1 MDKQYVVMVGFT
13 YPIVYTGISI
23 TIWISK
29 ANQPQGQWHD
39 GHRGSLHRG
48 FFNVAWKNRFVL
60 LFVVV
65 HWAKNIMFLWF
76 NKDHRG
82 IIMGYA

>member
-1 MDKQYVVMVGFT
+1 MVGFT

-23 TIWISK
+23 TIWIRK
-29 ANQPQGQWHD
+29 ASPKVNGMM
-39 GHRGSLHRG
+39 GI
-48 FFNVAWKNRFVL
+48 VAPCIVGLSML
-60 LFVVV
+60 LEKPGLSSFVVV
-65 HWAKNIMFLWF
+65 HWAKNIIFLWF